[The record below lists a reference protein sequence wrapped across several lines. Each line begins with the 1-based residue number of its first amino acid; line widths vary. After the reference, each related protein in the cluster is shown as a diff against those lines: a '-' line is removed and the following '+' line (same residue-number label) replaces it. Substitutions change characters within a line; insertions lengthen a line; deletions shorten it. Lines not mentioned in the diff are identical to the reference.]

1 MTIKS
6 AIAAACMAAF
16 VSAGSWASA
25 QVDAQ
30 LKPEDL
36 ATRQLKVAAAAHKS
50 SEAGVEVFL
59 RKEGNATKVVSW
71 RYRRPSSFSRY
82 TLNKSGNE
90 LDLHRAS
97 GRHLAIRL
105 NCQDGA
111 SLQGISVW
119 LVKVDPKGG
128 KQIAELRLIEDAPGY
143 FVSDQLLSLDN
154 PVASFQ
160 VRSGNEVIGTMT
172 TSPGEAWDFS
182 KGLNSSVVFVPGER
196 MRFGSRVLNF
206 AVHETEWTTVGLSS
220 FAYVGDGSSEVGLGM
235 GLSMDFLL
243 GKRTRETGA
252 QRPIIVTI
260 GAGIQGFELNKSTGT
275 GKFFIA
281 AGISIGF

>member
-90 LDLHRAS
+90 LDLHLAS
-97 GRHLAIRL
+97 GRHAGTV
-105 NCQDGA
+105 CGA
-111 SLQGISVW
+111 GTVAAFPRRIGQ
-119 LVKVDPKGG
+119 P
-128 KQIAELRLIEDAPGY
+128 AAPG
-143 FVSDQLLSLDN
+143 VQGWQ
-154 PVASFQ
+154 A
-160 VRSGNEVIGTMT
+160 RS
-172 TSPGEAWDFS
+172 P
-182 KGLNSSVVFVPGER
+182 
-196 MRFGSRVLNF
+196 
-206 AVHETEWTTVGLSS
+206 EW
-220 FAYVGDGSSEVGLGM
+220 
-235 GLSMDFLL
+235 
-243 GKRTRETGA
+243 
-252 QRPIIVTI
+252 P
-260 GAGIQGFELNKSTGT
+260 
-275 GKFFIA
+275 
-281 AGISIGF
+281 